1 MIYPVFTYE
10 IDQDPAVKYSIS
22 NSKFRNWVD
31 NYFSNNVSIISFYE
45 YSQINRNTYNAYF
58 DGLKRSADLIQ
69 FNAHTNGARSLI
81 NVNVSAGKNTQ
92 VYDSTSGEFLN
103 YTPEKDSSITFWVE
117 SNHTYNI
124 YLDKRVV

>member
-31 NYFSNNVSIISFYE
+31 NYFSNNVSITSFYE
-45 YSQINRNTYNAYF
+45 YNQINSNTYDTYF

-124 YLDKRVV
+124 YLDKRVF